1 MTHTGVF
8 KAWTTCHSSAG
19 LNVIDPIFS
28 TGRQG
33 KGELWD
39 STSRC
44 VGIDLAKKTGL
55 TSSDSLGT
63 ITHTFQKDGT
73 SCGVFVM
80 EMAKMTVME
89 FPNIP
94 KNFHVESSKRC
105 IKTLRQDMAEEIL
118 KGSDSRYMFCS
129 FYGNGDL
136 LHPVIA
142 ALWIQ
147 CETCE

>member
-1 MTHTGVF
+1 M
-8 KAWTTCHSSAG
+8 
-19 LNVIDPIFS
+19 
-28 TGRQG
+28 
-33 KGELWD
+33 
-39 STSRC
+39 
-44 VGIDLAKKTGL
+44 
-55 TSSDSLGT
+55 

-94 KNFHVESSKRC
+94 ENFHVESSKRC
-105 IKTLRQDMAEEIL
+105 VKKLRQDMAEEIL

-129 FYGNGDL
+129 FCGNGDL

-147 CETCE
+147 CETCERWFHTDCIEMTPAQTPNEDTPWYCVLSNN